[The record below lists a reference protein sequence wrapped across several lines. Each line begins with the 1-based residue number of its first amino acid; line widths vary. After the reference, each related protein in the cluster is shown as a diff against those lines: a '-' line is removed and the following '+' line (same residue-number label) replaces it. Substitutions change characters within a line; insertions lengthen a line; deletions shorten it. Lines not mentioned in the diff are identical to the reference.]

1 MKKVKFVFRP
11 VLETYSEMEAFF
23 SKTLPKENA
32 AMKAKLYVSVWARL
46 GFTVSHLV
54 HIIYLAAILS

>member
-1 MKKVKFVFRP
+1 